1 MKLLRTLSTAR
12 LVGLVVVIVA
22 LGAGSATLAVSAIG
36 SGGATPPAKPLANA
50 IHDALAA
57 SPPEGIS
64 ADITFT
70 NRLFPSGALTGVTG
84 SALMSGAT
92 GRLWATN
99 DGHGRLELQSSAG
112 DVQIVWSSTGVSVY
126 DASSNTV
133 YKLALPAPGT
143 SSGGSTSSSAPPA
156 LSEITTFL
164 TKLSEHATVSGAQ
177 PDNVGGQ
184 EAYTVSVSPKHD
196 GGLLGSAQLSFDAAR
211 GVPLRIAIYAQGSS
225 SPALALEVTNISY
238 GAVPS
243 SDVNVAPPAD
253 AKVVDLSPN
262 AGGADKSGAG
272 STATQ
277 VTGVAAVQQALD
289 FPLSAP
295 DTLVGLPRQD
305 VRLVGSDSA
314 VAVYGQGLGAIVVSE
329 RKADAAT
336 KSGGLLSSL
345 PTVSLDGTTAH
356 ELATQL
362 GTVVEW
368 QRNGVAYVLAG
379 SLPPAAAEAAAR
391 ELK

>member
-1 MKLLRTLSTAR
+1 VKLLRTLSTPR
-12 LVGLVVVIVA
+12 LVGLIALIVA
-22 LGAGSATLAVSAIG
+22 LAAGSAALAVAAIG
-36 SGGATPPAKPLANA
+36 SGGATPPAMPLADA
-50 IHDALAA
+50 IHSALGAPA
-57 SPPEGIS
+57 PDGIT

-70 NRLFPSGALTGVTG
+70 NALFPSGALTGVTG
-84 SALMSGAT
+84 SALMTGAS

-99 DGHGRLELQSSAG
+99 DGHGRLELQSGAG
-112 DVQIVWSSTGVSVY
+112 DVQIVWNSTDVSVY

-133 YKLALPAPGT
+133 YKVALPA
-143 SSGGSTSSSAPPA
+143 SSASAGGTASSDTPPA

-164 TKLSEHATVSGAQ
+164 AKLSQHATVSDAQ

-196 GGLLGSAQLSFDAAR
+196 GGLLGSAQLSWDAVH
-211 GVPLRIAIYAQGSS
+211 GVPLRIAVYAQGSS
-225 SPALALEVTNISY
+225 SAALALEVTNISY
-238 GAVPS
+238 GAVPA
-243 SDVNVAPPAD
+243 SDVNVSPPAG
-253 AKVVDLSPN
+253 AKVVDLSPPS
-262 AGGADKSGAG
+262 ADKTGADSKSK
-272 STATQ
+272 Q
-277 VTGVAAVQQALD
+277 VTGVAAVQQAVD

-305 VRLVGSDSA
+305 VTLVGSDSA
-314 VAVYGQGLGAIVVSE
+314 VAVYGQGLGAIVLSE
-329 RKADAAT
+329 RKADTSAKA
-336 KSGGLLSSL
+336 GGVLSSL
-345 PTVSLDGTTAH
+345 PTVSLDGKSAH

>member
-1 MKLLRTLSTAR
+1 VKLLRTLSTPR
-12 LVGLVVVIVA
+12 LVALIAVIVA
-22 LGAGSATLAVSAIG
+22 LAAGSAALAVAAIG
-36 SGGATPPAKPLANA
+36 SGGATPPAKPLAAA
-50 IHDALAA
+50 IHDALTGSA
-57 SPPEGIS
+57 PDGIT

-70 NRLFPSGALTGVTG
+70 NTLFPSGALTGVTG

-112 DVQIVWSSTGVSVY
+112 DVQIVWNASALSVY

-133 YKLALPAPGT
+133 YKLALPADST
-143 SSGGSTSSSAPPA
+143 ASGGSTSASTPPA

-164 TKLSEHATVSGAQ
+164 AKLSEHATVPDAQ

-196 GGLLGSAQLSFDAAR
+196 GGLLGSAQLSWDAAR

-238 GAVPS
+238 GAVQS
-243 SDVNVAPPAD
+243 TDVNVVPPTS

-262 AGGADKSGAG
+262 TKSDTGGTDPTGK
-272 STATQ
+272 Q
-277 VTGVAAVQQALD
+277 VTGVAAVQQAVS

-305 VRLVGSDSA
+305 VTLVGSDSA
-314 VAVYGQGLGAIVVSE
+314 LAVYGQGLGAIIVSE
-329 RKADAAT
+329 RKADAST
-336 KSGGLLSSL
+336 TSGGSLSSL
-345 PTVSLDGTTAH
+345 PTVSLNGTSAH

-368 QRNGVAYVLAG
+368 QHNGVAYVLAG